1 MPAFHAGDPGS
12 NPGQGAF
19 LFSVDY
25 FELLT
30 LPTISRLPLSFKI
43 QTNRT

>member
-19 LFSVDY
+19 LFLWY
-25 FELLT
+25 
-30 LPTISRLPLSFKI
+30 IFKI
-43 QTNRT
+43 FLLYE